1 LVTMIT
7 LKMRFGGKNALR
19 CSPVNDVAAAATESV
34 TYVADVDDA
43 SIKPYFI
50 PLGVEVCFFT
60 NHEVVI
66 GHVAW
71 KDLIQPSA
79 DLCRKGVP
87 VSEYLDNVMKVK
99 ERHFR
104 LFPSMKAWINPET
117 NATYKVGDLL
127 PRLKLADTLE
137 KIANSE
143 DPVKLFYHG
152 EMADKIAAEMAEGG
166 EQLSVRI
173 IFFESGR

>member
-1 LVTMIT
+1 MVN
-7 LKMRFGGKNALR
+7 FDVKNSPIHALAPIF
-19 CSPVNDVAAAATESV
+19 SKENSYEMSV
-34 TYVADVDDA
+34 
-43 SIKPYFI
+43 
-50 PLGVEVCFFT
+50 
-60 NHEVVI
+60 
-66 GHVAW
+66 
-71 KDLIQPSA
+71 
-79 DLCRKGVP
+79 R
-87 VSEYLDNVMKVK
+87 
-99 ERHFR
+99 
-104 LFPSMKAWINPET
+104 AWINPET